1 MSKTYLT
8 IGVAICASFTSKPG
22 TILLEIGSKNPLAYD
37 NVLKRLA
44 AKYPSALVQW
54 LLAVDA
60 EDIEQEPTEL
70 NRESIRSDAVYFLPQ
85 LGRILQIEFQTEP
98 QSNPPIPLRMLD
110 YWVGLYRKYRCPIKQ
125 VVIFLRPTNAEVVFT
140 EQFAEGQ
147 TTHRYR
153 VIRIWEQDPAPLL
166 ANPGLL
172 PLAVLARTTTP
183 TSLLQQVAT
192 QVELIEEPG
201 QQREISAYT
210 EILAGLKF
218 DKDLIR
224 RYLREEL
231 MRESVIYQ
239 EIQQEA
245 LQRGVEQGQQQE
257 ATSLVL
263 RQLTRRL
270 SQVAPE
276 VRAQIQQ
283 LPVAQ
288 LEELG
293 EALLDFSSTQELTDW
308 LQDH

>member
-1 MSKTYLT
+1 M
-8 IGVAICASFTSKPG
+8 
-22 TILLEIGSKNPLAYD
+22 AYD

-85 LGRILQIEFQTEP
+85 LGQILQIEFQTEP

-110 YWVGLYRKYRCPIKQ
+110 YWVGLYRKYRYPIEQ

-140 EQFAEGQ
+140 EQFAEGN

-172 PLAVLARTTTP
+172 PLAVLARTTAP
-183 TSLLQQVAT
+183 TSLLQQVAA

-239 EIQQEA
+239 EIRQEA
-245 LQRGVEQGQQQE
+245 LQEGLEREI
-257 ATSLVL
+257 SLVL
-263 RQLTRRL
+263 RLLTRRL
-270 SQVAPE
+270 GQVAPE
-276 VRAQIQQ
+276 VRSQIQQ

-293 EALLDFSSTQELTDW
+293 EALLDFSSTQELTNW